1 MSGLPR
7 QLAVI
12 AAALFAI
19 VLNGLAGAGVL
30 FDTNTGDVSNAIP
43 TGVTPA
49 GWAFA
54 IWGVIFTGVLV
65 FAAYQA
71 RPSARGARYDVLGVP
86 FVSATVLTGLWQIP
100 WLTGRL
106 GLAAVVI
113 VGILASLVWLY
124 VRLDR
129 MGMTTAERWLLGVP
143 TSLFLAWLTVAT
155 PLNITVALAAAFG
168 PDTALGG
175 GAFWPPLLV
184 AVVAAIGTVLLSRTG
199 DVAFAGV
206 LVWAFA
212 AIYARNGA
220 EAPLLT
226 GVLAVGVL
234 GFMIAVGMALS
245 RGRSPLPVAS

>member
-7 QLAVI
+7 QRAVI
-12 AAALFAI
+12 AAALFAV

-30 FDTNTGDVSNAIP
+30 FDTNTGEVSNAIP

-54 IWGVIFTGVLV
+54 IWGVIFAGVLV
-65 FAAYQA
+65 FAATQA
-71 RPSARGARYDVLGVP
+71 RPSARGARYDALGVP

-100 WLTGRL
+100 WLIGRL
-106 GLAAVVI
+106 ALAAVVI

-168 PDTALGG
+168 T
-175 GAFWPPLLV
+175 GASFWPPLLV
-184 AVVAAIGTVLLSRTG
+184 AVVAVIGAALLSRTG

-220 EAPLLT
+220 GAPLLT
-226 GVLAVGVL
+226 AVLAISVVGFVVAVGV
-234 GFMIAVGMALS
+234 ALR
-245 RGRSPLPVAS
+245 RGRSPLPVTT

>member
-12 AAALFAI
+12 AAALLAI

-30 FDTNTGDVSNAIP
+30 FGTNTGEVSNAIP

-54 IWGVIFTGVLV
+54 IWGVIFLGVLV

-71 RPSARGARYDVLGVP
+71 RPGARGARYDALGVP

-113 VGILASLVWLY
+113 VGILASLIWLY

-129 MGMTTAERWLLGVP
+129 MGMTTTERWLLGVP

-155 PLNITVALAAAFG
+155 PLNITVALADAFG
-168 PDTALGG
+168 TGA
-175 GAFWPPLLV
+175 AFWPPLLV
-184 AVVAAIGTVLLSRTG
+184 AIVAGIGALLLSRTG

-220 EAPLLT
+220 AAPLLT
-226 GVLAVGVL
+226 GVLAIGVL
-234 GFMIAVGMALS
+234 SFVVAVVVALR
-245 RGRSPLPVAS
+245 RGGSPLPVTT

>member
-1 MSGLPR
+1 MSGLAR

-12 AAALFAI
+12 AAALFAV

-30 FDTNTGDVSNAIP
+30 FDTNTGAVSNAIP

-71 RPSARGARYDVLGVP
+71 RPGARGARYDVLGVP
-86 FVSATVLTGLWQIP
+86 FVSVTVLTGLWQIP

-113 VGILASLVWLY
+113 VGILAGLIWLY

-129 MGMTTAERWLLGVP
+129 LGMTMVERWLLGVP
-143 TSLFLAWLTVAT
+143 ISLFLAWLTVAT
-155 PLNITVALAAAFG
+155 PLNITVALAEAFG
-168 PDTALGG
+168 TGA
-175 GAFWPPLLV
+175 AFWPPLLV
-184 AVVAAIGTVLLSRTG
+184 AVVAGIGVALLSKTG

-220 EAPLLT
+220 GAPLLT
-226 GVLAVGVL
+226 AVLALGVL
-234 GFMIAVGMALS
+234 GFVVAVGVALR
-245 RGRSPLPVAS
+245 RGASPLPVTS